1 MRAEL
6 VQGAWLLAPLF
17 VGLAFHGLC
26 IRFRWLRR
34 LAIPV
39 DGGRTLRGKRLFGD
53 NKTWRGIVAVA
64 LGTGLG
70 VVLLDP
76 FRDLGPSPHAAFVP
90 RGATAFA
97 LGLVLGAVAMFG
109 ELPNSALKRQ
119 LGVGAGEQA
128 TGPWRA
134 LFHVLDQVDVLAGA
148 WVVLALVVWP
158 TAGRLLGSF
167 LFLYL
172 GHQVITLVGYGLGMR
187 ETWR

>member
-1 MRAEL
+1 MPADL
-6 VQGAWLLAPLF
+6 VLGARLLAPLF
-17 VGLAFHGLC
+17 VGLVLHGLC
-26 IRFRWLRR
+26 IRFGWLRR

-39 DGGRTLRGKRLFGD
+39 DRGRTLRGQRLFGD

-64 LGTGLG
+64 LGTGIG
-70 VVLLDP
+70 FVLLDP
-76 FRDLGPSPHAAFVP
+76 LTEATLSPHAAFVP

-97 LGLVLGAVAMFG
+97 LGLAVGAMAMLS

-119 LGVGAGEQA
+119 LGVRAGEQA

-134 LFHVLDQVDVLAGA
+134 FFHVLDQVDLLVGAWLVLAF
-148 WVVLALVVWP
+148 VVWP

-187 ETWR
+187 ATWR